1 MTMARWVVAAVV
13 AGSLLASASGAQEK
27 IAVVDAARALK
38 EFKKTKEADQ
48 RMEER
53 VAEFNAEGDRLLADY
68 EKMKK
73 EFEGLRAETQ
83 NKALSEK
90 AVAEKKD
97 QAEEKLLQMVEFEN
111 KMRETAMSRR
121 KQLEEQ
127 RMRMHKRLVEEIS
140 KEVERYAI
148 KQGYTLVLDASG
160 LTTSG
165 FNAVLFSGTRMDIT
179 DEVVE
184 ILNAATTA
192 TNESKPAAAQ

>member
-1 MTMARWVVAAVV
+1 MRMVQLLGVAVAV
-13 AGSLLASASGAQEK
+13 SLLAGVAGAQDK

-38 EFKKTKEADQ
+38 EFKKTKDADQ

-73 EFEGLRAETQ
+73 DFEGLRAETQ

-90 AVAEKKD
+90 AIAEKKD

-111 KMRETAMSRR
+111 KMRETAMNRR

-127 RMRMHKRLVEEIS
+127 RMRMHKRLVEEITEEI
-140 KEVERYAI
+140 KRYAL
-148 KQGYTLVLDASG
+148 KQGYTLVLDSAG

-165 FNAVLFSGTRMDIT
+165 FSAVLYSGTRMDIT
-179 DEVVE
+179 DEIVE
-184 ILNAATTA
+184 ILNAATPTH
-192 TNESKPAAAQ
+192 EPKPAAAQ